1 LKSGKIKLHVDI
13 SEFFDEPVT
22 FTKQTN
28 DFLVKE
34 DTALLEFGWRV
45 RNIPFIAYLEG
56 SYLGD
61 SDFLNEMHSEH
72 NYRDGTAITERESNF
87 FILSK
92 ESIQKHKLNFR
103 AEMQEMEEISA
114 RRRKKHRNLIATLS
128 AKVKLI

>member
-1 LKSGKIKLHVDI
+1 MHVDI

-45 RNIPFIAYLEG
+45 KNIPFIAYLEG
-56 SYLGD
+56 SYFGD
-61 SDFLNEMHSEH
+61 SDFLSDINSEH

-92 ESIQKHKLNFR
+92 ESIQKHKQNFR

-128 AKVKLI
+128 AKVNLIKKEH